1 MTYLGDI
8 ASDMPGRYMGRET
21 YLEEQGGPG
30 GHPHRHQ
37 GTHGGVQGYAFLRA
51 GKDRNRT
58 TYSLSIDQ
66 IYYTNPENFT

>member
-30 GHPHRHQ
+30 GHPHVATVTREHMEECRA
-37 GTHGGVQGYAFLRA
+37 THSYGRG
-51 GKDRNRT
+51 RT
-58 TYSLSIDQ
+58 EIGRPTACLSR
-66 IYYTNPENFT
+66 